1 MKNNCKKI
9 KVLLIDDHHMILEG
23 YKNVLSQYN
32 FDNIELSVDTADN
45 CDLAWEKI
53 KLDNFQVIFL
63 DINFPIS
70 ESNKILSGEDL
81 GMKIK
86 NEFPTLKIIILTV
99 LEDTLRL
106 QNLLL
111 NLNPDGFLLKGETTS
126 TELLRCLEKVITSPP
141 YYGTKISKLLHFEVT
156 RKSSIDQTDRTML
169 YQLSLGTKTKD
180 LPKEVD
186 LSLRAVEDR
195 KRKLKEIF
203 GISGEGNKALLEK
216 ARESG
221 YI

>member
-180 LPKEVD
+180 LPKEVN